1 LYRENLFL
9 YKHYCTTIVEHPCHP
24 PFFHQQCTHRRQKN
38 RIHAI
43 RVEGQTL
50 TDHADIAAAAF
61 LHYDGLLGTDVAR
74 DCTLD
79 FAHLIEPAAGLDAL
93 EAPFSADEIWNAV
106 KRMPARK
113 APGPDGFTAE
123 FLRPCWNIV
132 KQDVV
137 DVFQQLYDLR
147 GRGFHRLTQ
156 ALMMLFPKRADATA
170 LGDYR
175 PISLIHLI
183 AKLFAKTLSLR
194 LAPRLDELASTNQ
207 NALISGRSL
216 HDNFILVKQS
226 ARLLHQ
232 LGAPCVLLKL
242 DLAHAFYSI

>member
-93 EAPFSADEIWNAV
+93 EAPFSADEIWNVV

-113 APGPDGFTAE
+113 APGPDGLTAK
-123 FLRPCWNIV
+123 FLRACWNTV

-147 GRGFHRLTQ
+147 GRG
-156 ALMMLFPKRADATA
+156 LMTLLPKRADAIT

-175 PISLIHLI
+175 LISLIHLI
-183 AKLFAKTLSLR
+183 AKLFVKMLSLR
-194 LAPRLDELASTNQ
+194 LAPRLDELVSTNQ

-216 HDNFILVKQS
+216 HDNFILVKPS
-226 ARLLHQ
+226 SRLLHQ
-232 LGAPCVLLKL
+232 LGAPRVLLKL
-242 DLAHAFYSI
+242 DLARAFYSI